1 MARLVPKIYPLDVN
15 ENIPIGISFPL
26 TVGTQK
32 QNFVTSNQVH
42 DNLRN
47 LILTMKGE
55 RPMQP
60 TFGSDLYNLLF
71 EQIDDAQL
79 SNAAEQA
86 VRDAVALWMP
96 AIQIESVSVTSE
108 RDLNR
113 VQISVLY
120 SIEGWESD
128 NILNLTVRV

>member
-15 ENIPIGISFPL
+15 ENVPIGISFPL

-32 QNFVTSNQVH
+32 QNFVTSAQVH

-71 EQIDDAQL
+71 EPIDDGQL
-79 SNAAEQA
+79 SNAAEHA

-96 AIQIESVSVTSE
+96 AVQIESVSVSSE
-108 RDLNR
+108 RDRNR
-113 VQISVLY
+113 VFVTVLY

-128 NILNLTVRV
+128 NVLNLTVRV

>member
-15 ENIPIGISFPL
+15 ENVPIGISFPL

-32 QNFVTSNQVH
+32 QNFVTSAQVH

-71 EQIDDAQL
+71 EPIDDDQL
-79 SNAAEQA
+79 SNAAEHA

-96 AIQIESVSVTSE
+96 AIQIETVSITSE
-108 RDLNR
+108 RDRNR
-113 VQISVLY
+113 VLVTVIY

-128 NILNLTVRV
+128 NVLNLTVRV

>member
-120 SIEGWESD
+120 SIEGWESET
-128 NILNLTVRV
+128 LLG